1 MTALSIEGVRKLL
14 GGRWVLDG
22 VELAWPGPGTLVLRG
37 DNGAG
42 KSTLLR
48 IVTGVVPPD
57 AGEVKI
63 GGHPLGGERL
73 VALRLLGYAPE
84 VAELPAHLRVSE
96 LLALAAALKRCPRV
110 DPALVERLGAAS
122 FLAQRLG
129 SLSLGQ
135 RRRACLLAALTGDP
149 ALLVLDE
156 PTNGLDLDGISMLAD
171 LLAER
176 AAAGHAALIAT
187 HDRPFGERV
196 AARTVT
202 LSNGRVT

>member
-1 MTALSIEGVRKLL
+1 VIALSIEGVRKLL
-14 GGRWVLDG
+14 GGRWVLSG
-22 VELAWPGPGTLVLRG
+22 VDLRWPGPGTLVLRG

-57 AGEVKI
+57 AGEVRI
-63 GGHPLGGERL
+63 GGHALGSERL
-73 VALRLLGYAPE
+73 AALRLLGYAPE
-84 VAELPAHLRVSE
+84 VAELPSHLRVSE
-96 LLALAAALKRCPRV
+96 LCALASALKRCAPV
-110 DPALVERLGAAS
+110 DPGLIERLGATS

-156 PTNGLDLDGISMLAD
+156 PTNGLDVEGIATLAA

-176 AAAGHAALIAT
+176 AEQGHAALIAT
-187 HDRPFGERV
+187 HDRAFGERV
-196 AARTVT
+196 AAHTVT
-202 LSNGRVT
+202 LAQGLVT